1 MGFKRS
7 HADMEGHRKHV
18 DGRDHDT
25 RLQPQG
31 HQRQSPFMP
40 MFEYFR
46 YELDEHHDRR
56 ERVITASREIT
67 RMSKKIIFTLQRIRT
82 VQQPLPAHA
91 SKTNQP
97 LHAAITSQFSSV
109 SGDLQ
114 GINAYRYDK
123 QISGGRQE
131 WMESIS
137 FQYYLEHAKLIGF
150 EEARVALREQSQPS
164 TTVGAEQKHESM
176 DVDTEE
182 ERTES
187 DVAKLNS
194 NIAVGLTPEDYLLG
208 IYDMTGELMR
218 FAITAMATNGSLP
231 AISTPIGQD
240 FQQQEHRRTVLTDM
254 RELRSAL
261 ESFDAGTGPFAKD
274 AEKKMEVMKGSV
286 EKVERALYG
295 LTVRGAE
302 RPKGWMP
309 EINEASLEVGAS

>member
-1 MGFKRS
+1 
-7 HADMEGHRKHV
+7 MEGHRKHV

-67 RMSKKIIFTLQRIRT
+67 RMSKKIIRT

-137 FQYYLEHAKLIGF
+137 FQYYLEHAKLIG
-150 EEARVALREQSQPS
+150 
-164 TTVGAEQKHESM
+164 
-176 DVDTEE
+176 
-182 ERTES
+182 TES